1 MAIHAYIGPGA
12 GFALLYST
20 FVFVLVFFSIIISLL
35 IWPIR
40 AFISWRRGRK
50 AGRRAKVRRLVILG
64 LDGIDPTLCRKLMD
78 EGRLPNLSSLADSGT
93 FKPLGTTTPPVS
105 PVAWSS
111 FMTGCNPGRHAIY
124 DFFTRDPRTYLP
136 VLTSTKISGVEKF
149 FELGKLRIPRGK
161 PSIRLLRRSKPFWT

>member
-1 MAIHAYIGPGA
+1 M
-12 GFALLYST
+12 
-20 FVFVLVFFSIIISLL
+20 
-35 IWPIR
+35 
-40 AFISWRRGRK
+40 
-50 AGRRAKVRRLVILG
+50 ILG

-149 FELGKLRIPRGK
+149 FKLGKLRIPRGK
-161 PSIRLLRRSKPFWT
+161 PSIRLLRRSKPFWTTLGEQGVMSTVIRVPITFPPDKFNGLMLSGMCV